1 MSDVICMSGS
11 EDGRERRGN
20 SGVGDAVANAA
31 ANEAVDK
38 AAQEDIRRIARKL
51 LSDGAVDVFIGYG
64 QGTLPSRVTP
74 VFVTRPEDADALIW
88 DARCENDL
96 AVYLPGIEGRAGVV
110 VKGCDGRALARLLAE
125 KQVERDRVKIVAVA
139 CTGVIDRRRAGRGEG
154 DGAELLHP
162 SCQVCEERTAP
173 VYDFLAGEAKSA
185 GAEAMGAGGAC
196 DKDDKSEESRDPF
209 GEIREFEARSSE
221 ERWNYFS
228 QEFDRCIL
236 CYACRQACP
245 LCYCPECF
253 ADRATPKW
261 MGKDR
266 ALSDKMVFHL
276 GRAIH
281 LAGRCIDCGACVRAC
296 PMGIDLRKLT
306 RKMEKDAR
314 VLFDYEAGKAAAAGA
329 PAVFAAFSK
338 EDPDDFVL

>member
-1 MSDVICMSGS
+1 MSDLLGVSGIMSGIGGMNNWKRDS
-11 EDGRERRGN
+11 DVNG
-20 SGVGDAVANAA
+20 AA
-31 ANEAVDK
+31 ANEAADRV
-38 AAQEDIRRIARKL
+38 AQDIRRIARKL
-51 LSDGAVDVFIGYG
+51 LSDGEVDVFIGYG

-74 VFVTRPEDADALIW
+74 VFITRPEDADALIW

-96 AVYLPGIEGRAGVV
+96 VVYLPGIEGKAGVV

-125 KQVERDRVKIVAVA
+125 KQVERDRLKIVAVECA
-139 CTGVIDRRRAGRGEG
+139 GVIDRKSVKR
-154 DGAELLHP
+154 DGGNRVHLHP

-173 VYDFLAGEAKSA
+173 VYDFLAG
-185 GAEAMGAGGAC
+185 GATGPVVPGGPG
-196 DKDDKSEESRDPF
+196 DKSGSRDPF
-209 GEIREFEARSSE
+209 GEIREFEARASE

-261 MGKDR
+261 IGKDR

-314 VLFDYEAGKAAAAGA
+314 ELFGYEAGKAAAAGA
-329 PAVFAAFSK
+329 LPLFASFTR
-338 EDPDDFVL
+338 EDPDDFIL